1 MHRRH
6 RSMHQSGILQA
17 VPDLAEWSEAVGGPQ
32 ELEAAQEERKEGQ
45 ESSPASSFLLIL
57 SAPA

>member
-1 MHRRH
+1 
-6 RSMHQSGILQA
+6 MHQSGILQA